1 VADTGGKPM
10 TSIESILY
18 ILRLITRY
26 KCLTAFGLRIVR
38 LRRFHKV
45 SLGGLAAIFF
55 DRDGLERCYNDLKQ
69 MLGNTNNEFCRIAIM
84 AMMDFVA
91 RTHGGA
97 LLSRHRESLPR
108 WLGLKDRS
116 GKLKI
121 DCRDK
126 KLCYSPYMCLKAYL
140 HCKEGWM
147 RKELEDIV
155 KHAGP
160 PFAEPA
166 RLLLGE
172 GSIPQWC
179 GKLPESCIMIMRCT
193 NNDK

>member
-1 VADTGGKPM
+1 M

-69 MLGNTNNEFCRIAIM
+69 ML
-84 AMMDFVA
+84 
-91 RTHGGA
+91 
-97 LLSRHRESLPR
+97 LSRHRESLPR

-147 RKELEDIV
+147 RKKLEYIA

-193 NNDK
+193 NNDE